1 MVSVSTADIELAAAL
16 RPSLLRLVRLI
27 RQQRADMSVTL
38 GQLSAL
44 ATLEK
49 SGPMS
54 AGELASCERVQPP
67 TMSKVLAS
75 LEESGYLRREAHPTD
90 GRQAIIVLTD
100 SGRELIESERRIRDA
115 WFNQQIAKLDTDER
129 ELLANVVPIID
140 KLAEL

>member
-1 MVSVSTADIELAAAL
+1 MSTADIELAAAL

-140 KLAEL
+140 KLADL